1 MTQKYTDLLF
11 DLDDTLLDFGATET
25 QALRLLFATY
35 NLEMT
40 PQLEKDYK
48 KFNQSLWKKLELGT
62 LSRKELLEKRFSTF
76 FKEHLALDV
85 DGIATGK
92 QYTSFLAQGHQQI
105 KGAKELLQDL
115 KKAGYQ
121 LHVVT
126 NGNKNIQYKR
136 LDDSHFNRFFDTIFI
151 SEEIGYQKPTK
162 QFFEHVFNKL
172 DLVPNQ
178 AIIIGD
184 SLSSD
189 IKGGIN
195 AGIDTLWYNPAQIT
209 NNSTIQPTYEIHKLE
224 QIKEIA

>member
-76 FKEHLALDV
+76 FKEYLALDV

-224 QIKEIA
+224 QIKEIV

>member
-136 LDDSHFNRFFDTIFI
+136 LDDSHFNRFFDTIVI

-162 QFFEHVFNKL
+162 QFFEHIFNKL

-224 QIKEIA
+224 QIKEIV

>member
-115 KKAGYQ
+115 KKADYQ

-224 QIKEIA
+224 QIKEIV

>member
-224 QIKEIA
+224 QIKEIV

>member
-115 KKAGYQ
+115 KKADYQ

-136 LDDSHFNRFFDTIFI
+136 LDDSHFNRFCDTIFI

-178 AIIIGD
+178 AIITGD

-224 QIKEIA
+224 QIKEIV

>member
-40 PQLEKDYK
+40 LQLEKDYK

-224 QIKEIA
+224 QIKEIV

>member
-162 QFFEHVFNKL
+162 QFFEHIFNKL

-224 QIKEIA
+224 QIKEIV

>member
-85 DGIATGK
+85 DGIVTGK

-115 KKAGYQ
+115 KKANYR
-121 LHVVT
+121 LHIVT

-162 QFFEHVFNKL
+162 QFFEHIFNKL

-195 AGIDTLWYNPAQIT
+195 AGIDTLWYNPAQIA

-224 QIKEIA
+224 EIKEIV